1 MRNMSET
8 VKRVIDF
15 YGFEIDQTG
24 NLVSVWSGEGEI
36 TFRRINNTHY
46 KLFSH
51 CRRIVDVNKLI
62 EMMEEL

>member
-1 MRNMSET
+1 MENMSNT

-15 YGFEIDQTG
+15 YGLEIDQTG
-24 NLVSVWSGEGEI
+24 DLVSVRSGKGEI

-51 CRRIVDVNKLI
+51 RRRIVDVNKLI
-62 EMMEEL
+62 EMLEEL